1 MCSSCLLS
9 KVYIPQGI
17 KKAIKSSNSDQSVI
31 FFSKMEGKENFGFS
45 SNNSTFLVVPDLQRQ
60 NTYVYD
66 ADQSLSG
73 MTVSNKKSNF
83 LLKKSINLY
92 FGPEL
97 NLKKLRKKSSFFND
111 FFF

>member
-1 MCSSCLLS
+1 
-9 KVYIPQGI
+9 
-17 KKAIKSSNSDQSVI
+17 
-31 FFSKMEGKENFGFS
+31 MEGKENFGFS

-83 LLKKSINLY
+83 PLKKSINLY
-92 FGPEL
+92 FGLEWNL
-97 NLKKLRKKSSFFND
+97 NMRENHHFL
-111 FFF
+111 